1 MTYYQHM
8 GRPGLYLEIDMATKK
23 ASGVNIPEA
32 QRTTVQVK
40 LRLDVDVAE
49 DLDALAARWGMNRS
63 QCVARLVAMK
73 KHEPS
78 ASADNDSGKGNG

>member
-1 MTYYQHM
+1 MT
-8 GRPGLYLEIDMATKK
+8 EKKKK

-49 DLDALAARWGMNRS
+49 DLDTLAEQWGVNRS
-63 QCVARLVAMK
+63 KAVEMMVEREK
-73 KHEPS
+73 RR
-78 ASADNDSGKGNG
+78 

>member
-1 MTYYQHM
+1 MKK
-8 GRPGLYLEIDMATKK
+8 AK

-49 DLDALAARWGMNRS
+49 DLDELAARWGVNRS
-63 QCVARLVAMK
+63 QCVARMLGICTTSVPPVSK
-73 KHEPS
+73 
-78 ASADNDSGKGNG
+78 

>member
-1 MTYYQHM
+1 
-8 GRPGLYLEIDMATKK
+8 MATKKK

-49 DLDALAARWGMNRS
+49 DLDELARRWGMNRS
-63 QCVARLVAMK
+63 QCVARMVAAQ
-73 KHEPS
+73 H
-78 ASADNDSGKGNG
+78 KGDPR

>member
-1 MTYYQHM
+1 MLAVSKV
-8 GRPGLYLEIDMATKK
+8 RPEMANRTETLRK
-23 ASGVNIPEA
+23 ASGANIPEA

-63 QCVARLVAMK
+63 QCVARMVAK
-73 KHEPS
+73 QHKRSDGGSERGS
-78 ASADNDSGKGNG
+78 

>member
-1 MTYYQHM
+1 
-8 GRPGLYLEIDMATKK
+8 MAEKKKK

-49 DLDALAARWGMNRS
+49 DLDTLAARWGVNRS
-63 QCVARLVAMK
+63 QAVRMMVERAMRSNTVGEEK
-73 KHEPS
+73 DH
-78 ASADNDSGKGNG
+78 G

>member
-1 MTYYQHM
+1 M
-8 GRPGLYLEIDMATKK
+8 RPSPASLADMATKK

-49 DLDALAARWGMNRS
+49 DLDELAERWGMNRS
-63 QCVARLVAMK
+63 QCVARMVATQHK
-73 KHEPS
+73 CADGGEP
-78 ASADNDSGKGNG
+78 

>member
-1 MTYYQHM
+1 MK
-8 GRPGLYLEIDMATKK
+8 RIK

-49 DLDALAARWGMNRS
+49 DLDDLAERWGLTRS
-63 QCVARLVAMK
+63 GTVARLLEAAQHKSVESTRK
-73 KHEPS
+73 DTEK
-78 ASADNDSGKGNG
+78 